1 MGASAEGIWDRRTE
15 ASVSLGL
22 TVPDSLEEDRIGTQR
37 QRTPQGLTR

>member
-22 TVPDSLEEDRIGTQR
+22 TVPDSLEEDRIALSVSGHPR
-37 QRTPQGLTR
+37 D